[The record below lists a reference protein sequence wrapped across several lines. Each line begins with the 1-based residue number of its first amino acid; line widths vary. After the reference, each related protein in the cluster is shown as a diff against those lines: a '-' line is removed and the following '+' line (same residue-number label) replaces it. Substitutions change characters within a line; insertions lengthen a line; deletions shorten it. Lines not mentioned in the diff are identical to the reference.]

1 MKNEWTILSKYFNI
15 FLVTWPP
22 KPPRKN
28 HPPWHFP
35 KLAGVDPAVYASMA
49 AGRVP
54 DL

>member
-1 MKNEWTILSKYFNI
+1 MKNECIKLSKFFNI
-15 FLVTWPP
+15 FLVAWPP

-35 KLAGVDPAVYASMA
+35 KLAGVNSAAYASIA